1 MCPLANDTASFHR
14 EASQT
19 QRSSNLDTPFQ
30 NQALLRLNFGWE
42 PRKAVLLEHAAR
54 TINNDVV
61 VMTMRYTDAMDL
73 VTVIFLEDYCSVEF
87 ATLIFL

>member
-1 MCPLANDTASFHR
+1 M
-14 EASQT
+14 
-19 QRSSNLDTPFQ
+19 
-30 NQALLRLNFGWE
+30 
-42 PRKAVLLEHAAR
+42 LEHAAR
-54 TINNDVV
+54 TSNNDVV